1 MYANDRQGLLA
12 DVSKVLT
19 ERNISIQSL
28 NSRTNRQGIATMQL
42 TFEVEGREAL
52 NRVIDKI
59 RSIESVLDIERTTG

>member
-1 MYANDRQGLLA
+1 
-12 DVSKVLT
+12 
-19 ERNISIQSL
+19 
-28 NSRTNRQGIATMQL
+28 MQL